1 LNARYI
7 VVLNALIVD
16 KPVHPIHQT
25 KRVMEEVVWGDIGG
39 TVNLTCNVLANP
51 PAKFEWRSYNNTKKK
66 IAMVTNETENLS
78 ILHLRIDNSTF
89 GDYKC
94 VAKNTY
100 GTYEKWFRLERGIK
114 PAPPKNFQLKTVT
127 HSSLVLEIVAAE
139 LAPEQRLQDQGFNV
153 QYKKVDQG
161 EWKQQE
167 FNVTQGGSL
176 FVRSVGIKFASIFS
190 R

>member
-1 LNARYI
+1 
-7 VVLNALIVD
+7 VLNALIVD

-78 ILHLRIDNSTF
+78 ISHLRIDNSTF

-127 HSSLVLEIVAAE
+127 HSSLVLEIVAAGTRTRTE
-139 LAPEQRLQDQGFNV
+139 TAGPRLQRAV
-153 QYKKVDQG
+153 QEGRPRGMETTRIQCHARWVQFCPIR
-161 EWKQQE
+161 W
-167 FNVTQGGSL
+167 N
-176 FVRSVGIKFASIFS
+176 
-190 R
+190 